1 MERRVFTTALGL
13 FAALVTFLMTDGA
26 FADGCSVSPWTY
38 AFGQQTS
45 ASMTVGSGEICTTQ
59 LNKAV
64 SNGGVTIQ
72 AVRLRSS
79 PGHGDATTLGLG
91 LKYRAKPGY
100 TGPDSLIFEVV
111 GANGKL
117 GTVQLQIAVSSAPDA
132 QDASHRLV
140 EAVPWLVQNRGPDKA
155 KGVIYFTHGFD
166 RHSPMVDEYRPIHFF
181 IKTLNDE
188 GWDVIAA
195 KYPFS
200 PSYDERSVNLA
211 YLAAPQLQ
219 QRARGLRTQGY
230 KQVIFMGQSWGSWSI
245 MLAAKDDQLAADA
258 IVLLVPATWG
268 ERTTAKGAINYF
280 FELNKTEFGPL
291 LAGIKK
297 PVAAVLFAADD
308 YDPGGRGE
316 IAKAIFRRSNTAS
329 LLIDSPPGFKG
340 HFSGWLPV
348 FDFIF
353 GSCLGS
359 FIEARVTSACELPA
373 LDDADFRSIVK
384 KDQVRDFDSRKI
396 GAANEI
402 PDGAFVVYRTG
413 GGPAH
418 AEFKQGQSPETLRA
432 KGAVDGKFSFSAG
445 HVCYLDEC
453 LVLVRWDETH
463 LVGFDPATGQA
474 RSWWIRE

>member
-1 MERRVFTTALGL
+1 MKRREFTAALGL

-26 FADGCSVSPWTY
+26 SADGCSVSPWKY

-45 ASMTVGSGEICTTQ
+45 ATMTVGSGEICTTQ

-72 AVRLRSS
+72 AVRLRSP

-91 LKYRAKPGY
+91 LKYRAKAGY

-111 GANGKL
+111 GANGRL

-132 QDASHRLV
+132 ENASHRLV

-166 RHSPMVDEYRPIHFF
+166 RHSPMVDEYRPIYFF
-181 IKTLNDE
+181 VKTLNDE
-188 GWDVIAA
+188 GWDVIGA

-258 IVLLVPATWG
+258 VVLFVPATWG
-268 ERTTAKGAINYF
+268 ERTTAKGDPNYF

-297 PVAAVLFAADD
+297 PVAVVLFAADD

-316 IAKAIFRRSNTAS
+316 IAKAIFRQSKTAR
-329 LLIDSPPGFKG
+329 LLIDTP
-340 HFSGWLPV
+340 
-348 FDFIF
+348 
-353 GSCLGS
+353 
-359 FIEARVTSACELPA
+359 
-373 LDDADFRSIVK
+373 
-384 KDQVRDFDSRKI
+384 
-396 GAANEI
+396 
-402 PDGAFVVYRTG
+402 
-413 GGPAH
+413 
-418 AEFKQGQSPETLRA
+418 
-432 KGAVDGKFSFSAG
+432 
-445 HVCYLDEC
+445 
-453 LVLVRWDETH
+453 
-463 LVGFDPATGQA
+463 
-474 RSWWIRE
+474 